1 MMRSMANHKPISPFH
16 LMAADEMEQ
25 LLEEVLKYR
34 KEKEMKDDDDIQDYV
49 SDKNVNDIRN
59 QVLEE
64 VAHEFDCMR
73 IAFGDTA
80 ASFAQYVREMKYAK
94 TKAP

>member
-1 MMRSMANHKPISPFH
+1 MN
-16 LMAADEMEQ
+16 
-25 LLEEVLKYR
+25 
-34 KEKEMKDDDDIQDYV
+34 DDDDIQDYI
-49 SDKNVNDIRN
+49 SNKEIDNLRN

-80 ASFAQYVREMKYAK
+80 ASFAQYVREMKNAK
-94 TKAP
+94 T

>member
-1 MMRSMANHKPISPFH
+1 MN
-16 LMAADEMEQ
+16 
-25 LLEEVLKYR
+25 
-34 KEKEMKDDDDIQDYV
+34 DDDDIQDYV
-49 SDKNVNDIRN
+49 SSKEIDNLRN

-80 ASFAQYVREMKYAK
+80 ASFARYVREMKNAK
-94 TKAP
+94 T